1 MKISSPAYMLPNSRS
16 DRLSGR
22 TPSSMMRSRRFASA
36 STIFMPVD
44 SAWNGAVKISFVKPP
59 TPLCEMPNTW
69 ISRNTASA
77 RPRVVLR
84 SAVGTTRR

>member
-22 TPSSMMRSRRFASA
+22 TPSSIMRSRKLTGASR
-36 STIFMPVD
+36 IFIGVLL
-44 SAWNGAVKISFVKPP
+44 AWNGALKISLVKPP
-59 TPLCEMPNTW
+59 TPLCEMPKYW
-69 ISRNTASA
+69 ISRNTAIDM
-77 RPRVVLR
+77 PKVVLR

>member
-22 TPSSMMRSRRFASA
+22 TPSSITRSSTFAGASA
-36 STIFMPVD
+36 IFIGVD
-44 SAWNGAVKISFVKPP
+44 SAWNGAVKISLVKPP
-59 TPLCEMPNTW
+59 RPLCEIPNTW
-69 ISRNTASA
+69 ISRNTDSES
-77 RPRVVLR
+77 PNVVLR